1 MAFCEAAN
9 SDEPGLKGLE
19 HWTIGAIQSGVQA
32 LAATAK
38 DPHHLAANPLGG
50 LRQRFVF
57 ACARVCGM
65 ARRNLHETPVDVM
78 PVESAPIHG

>member
-1 MAFCEAAN
+1 MPNLIKVNHKKLALVCFPAMAFCEAGN

-38 DPHHLAANPLGG
+38 DPHHLAANPLVG
-50 LRQRFVF
+50 
-57 ACARVCGM
+57 
-65 ARRNLHETPVDVM
+65 
-78 PVESAPIHG
+78 SASDSFLLVRG